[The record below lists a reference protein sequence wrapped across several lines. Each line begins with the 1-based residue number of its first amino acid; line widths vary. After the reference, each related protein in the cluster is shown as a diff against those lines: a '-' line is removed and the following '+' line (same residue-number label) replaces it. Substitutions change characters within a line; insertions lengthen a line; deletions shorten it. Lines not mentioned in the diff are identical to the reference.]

1 MMILAR
7 SSRIGARKPLAR
19 STPTFTIEPKGPFSL
34 ERSADV
40 INNFPPL
47 RHQQATPQSIV
58 LGFVLDKAY
67 SSVAVGLHQDPTTG
81 VIHGTAHGAQA
92 RDRIDTIRNQVARIL
107 SLDID
112 ATDYPSIA
120 KRDPKLAKVMR
131 EYEGLRPVCFTS
143 PYEAAC
149 WAVISQRI
157 QKAQAAKIVAE
168 LIRAHGESIPLPHA
182 QVRTSVFPRPDRLL
196 DVSVISGL
204 APVKLPRLHAIA
216 KAALDGD
223 KLDADTIRDL
233 GPEEGPKSLRSL
245 PGIGSFWASG
255 IYLRACG
262 VADVFPD
269 EPLSIAA
276 LGALHGL
283 GDKPSSARLI
293 QITNEYRPFRMWV
306 AFLLRVAAGRSS
318 GSLGNLRRREGA
330 IRAASKRK

>member
-1 MMILAR
+1 MMNLAR
-7 SSRIGARKPLAR
+7 STKATTTNKKPLAR
-19 STPTFTIEPKGPFSL
+19 SVPTFTIEPKGPFSL
-34 ERSADV
+34 ARSADV
-40 INNFPPL
+40 ICNFPPL
-47 RHQQATPQSIV
+47 RHQQASSESVI
-58 LGFVLDKAY
+58 LGFVLDKTY
-67 SSVAVGLHQDPTTG
+67 TSVAVGIHQDPTTG
-81 VIHGTAHGAQA
+81 TIHGTAHGAQA
-92 RDRIDTIRNQVARIL
+92 RDKIDVIRNQVARIL

-112 ATDYPSIA
+112 ATDYPLIA
-120 KRDPKLAKVMR
+120 QRDPKLAKVMS

-157 QKAQAAKIVAE
+157 QKTQAAKIVAE
-168 LIRAHGESIPLPHA
+168 LVRAHGESVSLPNA
-182 QVRTSVFPRPDRLL
+182 QVRTAVFPRPDRLL
-196 DVSVISGL
+196 DVSVIPGL

-216 KAALDGD
+216 QAALDN

-233 GPEEGPKSLRSL
+233 GPEEGPRSLRSL

-283 GDKPSSARLI
+283 GDKPPSSARLV
-293 QITNEYRPFRMWV
+293 QITNVYRPFRMWV
-306 AFLLRVAAGRSS
+306 AFLLRVAAARAGT
-318 GSLGNLRRREGA
+318 LGNLRGREGGT
-330 IRAASKRK
+330 RR